1 MQIKTHF
8 SLKSFNTF
16 GIDVYAKEFSV
27 IQSHQDLLDLIAQ
40 RDLTKEKF
48 LMLGGGSNIL
58 FTKDFVGLL
67 LKNEISGI
75 EVINE
80 DAQQVWIKVG
90 AGVVWHEFV
99 MHCIERGWGG
109 LENLSLIPGTVG
121 ASPIQNIGAYG
132 VEVKD
137 LIVEVEGVD
146 LVQKNTRTINSQECE
161 FAYRSSVFKTSLK
174 NTFLI
179 TAVVFRLDKQ
189 PKLHVEYGAIK
200 DQLSKM
206 KIDHPTI
213 KDVSNAVI
221 SIRQSKLPDPN
232 SIGNAGSF
240 FKNPVV
246 PAKKLNELK
255 AIFPGIV
262 SFPFENDFKLAAGWL
277 IEQAGWKGH
286 REGNVGCHEK
296 QALVLVN
303 HGNASGAEVLQLA
316 QKIQQSVFTKFGVR
330 LEMEVNVV

>member
-1 MQIKTHF
+1 MHIKNDF
-8 SLKSFNTF
+8 SLKGFNTF
-16 GIDVYAKEFSV
+16 GINVRAKEFV
-27 IQSHQDLLDLIAQ
+27 LVKAHQDLFDLILK

-58 FTKDFVGLL
+58 FTKDFEGLL
-67 LKNEISGI
+67 IKNEIVGI
-75 EVINE
+75 DFVHE
-80 DAQQVWIKVG
+80 DNQHIWIRVG
-90 AGVVWHEFV
+90 AGMIWHEFV
-99 MHCIERGWGG
+99 LYCIERGWGG

-137 LIVEVEGVD
+137 LIDEVEGID
-146 LVQKNTRTINSQECE
+146 LIHKNTRRIKSQECE

-174 NTFLI
+174 NSFLI
-179 TAVVFRLDKQ
+179 TAVVFRLNKQ
-189 PKLHVEYGAIK
+189 HQLHVEYGAIR
-200 DQLSKM
+200 DELARM
-206 KIDHPTI
+206 KVDHPSI

-221 SIRQSKLPDPN
+221 NIRQSKLPDPN
-232 SIGNAGSF
+232 IIGNAGSF

-246 PAKKLNELK
+246 SQEKLDILK
-255 AIFPGIV
+255 VAYPSIV
-262 SFPFENDFKLAAGWL
+262 SYPFKNDFKLAAGWL

-303 HGNASGAEVLQLA
+303 HGNASGTEILQLA
-316 QKIQQSVFTKFGVR
+316 QKIQESVSNKFGVE
-330 LEMEVNVV
+330 LEMEVNII

>member
-1 MQIKTHF
+1 
-8 SLKSFNTF
+8 
-16 GIDVYAKEFSV
+16 
-27 IQSHQDLLDLIAQ
+27 
-40 RDLTKEKF
+40 
-48 LMLGGGSNIL
+48 
-58 FTKDFVGLL
+58 
-67 LKNEISGI
+67 
-75 EVINE
+75 
-80 DAQQVWIKVG
+80 
-90 AGVVWHEFV
+90 
-99 MHCIERGWGG
+99 
-109 LENLSLIPGTVG
+109 
-121 ASPIQNIGAYG
+121 
-132 VEVKD
+132 

>member
-1 MQIKTHF
+1 MQIKNDF
-8 SLKSFNTF
+8 SLKGFNTF
-16 GIDVYAKEFSV
+16 GIDVRAKEFV
-27 IQSHQDLLDLIAQ
+27 VVNAHQDLFDLILK

-58 FTKDFVGLL
+58 FTKDFKGLL
-67 LKNEISGI
+67 IKNEIVGI
-75 EVINE
+75 DVVYE
-80 DAQQVWIKVG
+80 DDQHICLRVG
-90 AGVVWHEFV
+90 AGMIWHELV
-99 MHCIERGWGG
+99 LYCIERGWGG

-137 LIVEVEGVD
+137 LIDEVEGID
-146 LVQKNTRTINSQECE
+146 LAQKNTRKIKSQDCAFE
-161 FAYRSSVFKTSLK
+161 YRSSIFKTNLK
-174 NTFLI
+174 NKFLI
-179 TAVVFRLDKQ
+179 TAVVFKLTKQHRL
-189 PKLHVEYGAIK
+189 HIEYGAIK
-200 DQLSKM
+200 DELSKM
-206 KIDHPTI
+206 MVDHPTI
-213 KDVSNAVI
+213 RDVSNAVI

-232 SIGNAGSF
+232 IIGNAGSF

-246 PAKKLNELK
+246 SDKKLNELK

-262 SFPFENDFKLAAGWL
+262 SFSFGHDFKLAAGWL
-277 IEQAGWKGH
+277 IEHAGWKGH

-303 HGNASGAEVLQLA
+303 YGNASGTEILQLA
-316 QKIQQSVFTKFGVR
+316 QKIQQSVHSKFGVE

>member
-1 MQIKTHF
+1 MQIKTHI
-8 SLKSFNTF
+8 SLKHLNTF

-27 IQSHQDLLDLIAQ
+27 IQSHQELLDLIAQ

-58 FTKDFVGLL
+58 FTKDFEGLL

>member
-1 MQIKTHF
+1 MQSKNHF

-16 GIDVYAKEFSV
+16 GIDVYAREFSI

-40 RDLTKEKF
+40 RDLTREKF
-48 LMLGGGSNIL
+48 FMLGGGSNVL
-58 FTKDFVGLL
+58 FTKDFEGLL

-99 MHCIERGWGG
+99 LQCIERGWGG

-232 SIGNAGSF
+232 IIGNAGSF

-246 PAKKLNELK
+246 SAKKLNELK
-255 AIFPGIV
+255 AIFPGII
-262 SFPFENDFKLAAGWL
+262 SFPFGNEFKLAAGWL

-303 HGNASGAEVLQLA
+303 HGNASGAEVLQLS
-316 QKIQQSVFTKFGVR
+316 QKIQQSVQATFGVE
-330 LEMEVNVV
+330 LEIEVNVI

>member
-1 MQIKTHF
+1 MQSKNHF

-16 GIDVYAKEFSV
+16 GIDVYAKEFSI

-40 RDLTKEKF
+40 RDLTREKF
-48 LMLGGGSNIL
+48 LMLGGGSNVL
-58 FTKDFVGLL
+58 FTKDFEGLL

-99 MHCIERGWGG
+99 LQCIERGWGG

-146 LVQKNTRTINSQECE
+146 LVQKNIRTIKSLECE

-189 PKLHVEYGAIK
+189 PKLHVEYSAIK

-232 SIGNAGSF
+232 IIGNAGSF

-246 PAKKLNELK
+246 SAKKLNELK

-262 SFPFENDFKLAAGWL
+262 SFPFGNEFKLAAGWL

-316 QKIQQSVFTKFGVR
+316 QKIQQSVYTKFGVE
-330 LEMEVNVV
+330 LEMEVNVI

>member
-1 MQIKTHF
+1 MQIKTHI
-8 SLKSFNTF
+8 SLKHLNTF

-27 IQSHQDLLDLIAQ
+27 IQSHQELLDLIAQ

-58 FTKDFVGLL
+58 FTKDFEGLL

-316 QKIQQSVFTKFGVR
+316 QKIQQSVYTKFGVE
-330 LEMEVNVV
+330 LEMEVNVI

>member
-8 SLKSFNTF
+8 SLKDLNTF
-16 GIDVYAKEFSV
+16 GIDLRAKEFV
-27 IQSHQDLLDLIAQ
+27 VVKAHQDLFDLILK

-48 LMLGGGSNIL
+48 LMLGGGSNVL
-58 FTKDFVGLL
+58 FTKDFEGLL

-99 MHCIERGWGG
+99 LQCIERGWGG

-146 LVQKNTRTINSQECE
+146 LVQKNTRTIKSQECE

-206 KIDHPTI
+206 KIGHPTI

-221 SIRQSKLPDPN
+221 SIRRSKLPDPN
-232 SIGNAGSF
+232 IIGNAGSF

-246 PAKKLNELK
+246 SARKLNELK

-262 SFPFENDFKLAAGWL
+262 SFPFGIEIKLAAGWL
-277 IEQAGWKGH
+277 IDQAGWKGY
-286 REGNVGCHEK
+286 REGNVGCHEN

-316 QKIQQSVFTKFGVR
+316 QKIQQSVFIKYGVR
-330 LEMEVNVV
+330 LEMEVNVI

>member
-1 MQIKTHF
+1 MQSKNHF

-16 GIDVYAKEFSV
+16 GIDVYAKEFSI

-40 RDLTKEKF
+40 RDLNKEKF

-58 FTKDFVGLL
+58 FTKDFEGLL

-80 DAQQVWIKVG
+80 NAQQVWIKVG

-99 MHCIERGWGG
+99 LKCIERGWGG

-161 FAYRSSVFKTSLK
+161 FAYRSSIFKTSLK

-232 SIGNAGSF
+232 IIGNAGSF

-246 PAKKLNELK
+246 SAKKLNELK

-262 SFPFENDFKLAAGWL
+262 SFPFGNEFKLAAGWL

-303 HGNASGAEVLQLA
+303 HGNASGAEVLQLS

>member
-146 LVQKNTRTINSQECE
+146 LVQKNTRTIKSQECE

-200 DQLSKM
+200 GQLSKM

-232 SIGNAGSF
+232 IIGNAGSF

-246 PAKKLNELK
+246 SARKLNELK

-262 SFPFENDFKLAAGWL
+262 SFPFGNEIKLAAGWL
-277 IEQAGWKGH
+277 IEQAGWKGY

-303 HGNASGAEVLQLA
+303 HGNASGAEVLDLA
-316 QKIQQSVFTKFGVR
+316 QKIQQSVYTKFGVE
-330 LEMEVNVV
+330 LEMEVNVI

>member
-1 MQIKTHF
+1 MQIKTHI
-8 SLKSFNTF
+8 SLKHLNTF

-27 IQSHQDLLDLIAQ
+27 IQSHQELLDLIAQ

-58 FTKDFVGLL
+58 FTKDFEGLL

-80 DAQQVWIKVG
+80 DAKQVWIKVG

>member
-1 MQIKTHF
+1 MQIKTHI
-8 SLKSFNTF
+8 SLKHLNTF

-27 IQSHQDLLDLIAQ
+27 IQSHQELLDLIAQ

-189 PKLHVEYGAIK
+189 PKLHVEYGAIM

>member
-1 MQIKTHF
+1 MQIKNHF
-8 SLKSFNTF
+8 SLKSLNTF

-27 IQSHQDLLDLIAQ
+27 IQSHQDLLDLISQ

-48 LMLGGGSNIL
+48 LMLGGGSNVL
-58 FTKDFVGLL
+58 FTKDFDGLL

-80 DAQQVWIKVG
+80 DVQQVWIKVG

-99 MHCIERGWGG
+99 LHCIERGWGG

-146 LVQKNTRTINSQECE
+146 LVQKNTRTIKSQECE

-189 PKLHVEYGAIK
+189 PKLKVEYGAIK

-206 KIDHPTI
+206 KIDQPTI

-232 SIGNAGSF
+232 IIGNAGSF

-246 PAKKLNELK
+246 SAKKLDELK

-262 SFPFENDFKLAAGWL
+262 SFPFGNEFKLAAGWL

-316 QKIQQSVFTKFGVR
+316 QKIQQSVYTKFGVE
-330 LEMEVNVV
+330 LEMEVNVI

>member
-1 MQIKTHF
+1 MQSKNHF

-16 GIDVYAKEFSV
+16 GIDVYAKEFSI

-40 RDLTKEKF
+40 RDLTREKF

-58 FTKDFVGLL
+58 FAKDFEGLL

-99 MHCIERGWGG
+99 LQCIERGWGG

-146 LVQKNTRTINSQECE
+146 LVQKNIRTIKSLECE

-189 PKLHVEYGAIK
+189 PKLHVEYSAIK

-232 SIGNAGSF
+232 IIGNAGSF

-246 PAKKLNELK
+246 SAKKLNELK

-262 SFPFENDFKLAAGWL
+262 SFPFGNEFKLAAGWL

-316 QKIQQSVFTKFGVR
+316 QKIQQSVYTKFGVE
-330 LEMEVNVV
+330 LEMEVNVI

>member
-1 MQIKTHF
+1 MQSKNHF

-16 GIDVYAKEFSV
+16 GINVYAKEFV
-27 IQSHQDLLDLIAQ
+27 VVKTHQDLLDFIST

-58 FTKDFVGLL
+58 FTKDFEGLL

-90 AGVVWHEFV
+90 AGIVWHEFV
-99 MHCIERGWGG
+99 LQCIERGWGG

-137 LIVEVEGVD
+137 LIVQVEGVD

-232 SIGNAGSF
+232 IIGNAGSF

-246 PAKKLNELK
+246 SAKKLNELK

-262 SFPFENDFKLAAGWL
+262 SFPFGNEFKLAAGWL

-286 REGNVGCHEK
+286 RKGNVGCHEK

-303 HGNASGAEVLQLA
+303 HGNASGAEVLQLS
-316 QKIQQSVFTKFGVR
+316 QKIQQSVHSTFGVE
-330 LEMEVNVV
+330 LEIEVNVI